1 MGVKYHRG
9 KQDETAMNVG
19 VLCAIVLNVMVEVD
33 VPKRNRQ
40 LNLLG
45 EASKKSNKRM
55 TEFDFTVNI
64 CDSQLQHEHWLV
76 GEFCKKAN
84 LCLTEGSAL

>member
-33 VPKRNRQ
+33 VPKRNKH

-64 CDSQLQHEHWLV
+64 YVIRSRSTNIGWWGNFSRKLIFV
-76 GEFCKKAN
+76 
-84 LCLTEGSAL
+84 